1 MDATQLSL
9 FITARFQNNTKSSLQ
24 FGEDAAGSDTSFAE
38 LLNKRAL
45 EQADL
50 RRQFELDRQ
59 NWRNQPSSYAAS
71 RAASATTAAA
81 TASDPVRS
89 SSQANKHQPAANAQG
104 ESSRAQPEPQ
114 RGSVKGDSAQDSSNS
129 AESKGASASHKTA
142 KSKDNSTDDAPA
154 ADGQSLP
161 TNANAADTTKPAPQA
176 DQRADDG
183 TWSNGQQGQGQD
195 QGQNQASGQDQASGQ
210 NQGDGPQAGSQQAQP
225 QAADG
230 IALANSVAGTVLAGL
245 MTGQVPAASGANSP
259 QTTGTGLG
267 PVGVTAAG
275 EGKGS
280 AGTGLEAAM
289 AAQANTAAAAAQGA
303 AVPGPVLPETAPAA
317 SPASGAGLDDAGAP
331 ALPQGAAAPAQ
342 NRAAA
347 QELATAFATIVAK
360 NAQSAA
366 PTADNGRISIVKTD
380 SAPQMPKPLVK
391 IGNDHAA
398 FSPTEPTETTPAETG
413 PAETAPQAATA
424 GFGADF
430 DADDYSSSDLRTFS
444 SYSPLLAGGSLAVA
458 GKQADA
464 LSVLRQQLAGA
475 SIQDQ
480 VAIHMQRA
488 IKDSVDKISIQL
500 SPTELGRIHV
510 KMSVDEDK
518 NVTATIAVERPAT
531 LDLLQRDTK
540 TLERAL
546 QEAGLKTDSGS
557 LSFSLQRGNQGDSSD
572 TPGWGQGNG
581 RRIGSS
587 GQENSA
593 TLAEV
598 SSTSGGNEVDT
609 ANGLVNVAV

>member
-9 FITARFQNNTKSSLQ
+9 LLTARFQSNTKPSLQ
-24 FGEDAAGSDTSFAE
+24 FGEDGAGGDTSFAE
-38 LLNKRAL
+38 LLKKRAL

-50 RRQFELDRQ
+50 QRQIELDRQ
-59 NWRNQPSSYAAS
+59 HWRNQPSSYAAS
-71 RAASATTAAA
+71 RPASTTNAAAA
-81 TASDPVRS
+81 TTDQVRGS
-89 SSQANKHQPAANAQG
+89 SEGDKRPTKADARG
-104 ESSRAQPEPQ
+104 ESSGTQSEP
-114 RGSVKGDSAQDSSNS
+114 RRNSVKGDASQGSSTSQESSATPASRKPVKPKANS
-129 AESKGASASHKTA
+129 A
-142 KSKDNSTDDAPA
+142 DDSEAAGSQSVPA
-154 ADGQSLP
+154 
-161 TNANAADTTKPAPQA
+161 NANTADTTKPALQA
-176 DQRADDG
+176 DQSANDG
-183 TWSNGQQGQGQD
+183 TSGNGQQGQGQD
-195 QGQNQASGQDQASGQ
+195 QGQNQASNQD
-210 NQGDGPQAGSQQAQP
+210 QGDGAQDGGQQAQQ

-245 MTGQVPAASGANSP
+245 MMGQTPAANGANGAQP
-259 QTTGTGLG
+259 TATGLG
-267 PVGVTAAG
+267 PAGVTAAG
-275 EGKGS
+275 DGNGA
-280 AGTGLEAAM
+280 AGTGLDTAM
-289 AAQANTAAAAAQGA
+289 AAQANAAAAAQGA
-303 AVPGPVLPETAPAA
+303 PVPGAVLPETAPAA
-317 SPASGAGLDDAGAP
+317 AADSAAGLDNTAAP
-331 ALPQGAAAPAQ
+331 PLPQGAAAPTQ
-342 NRAAA
+342 SRAAA
-347 QELATAFATIVAK
+347 QELATAFASIVAK
-360 NAQSAA
+360 NAQSTA
-366 PTADNGRISIVKTD
+366 PAADNGRISIVKTD

-391 IGNDHAA
+391 IGNDHAS
-398 FSPTEPTETTPAETG
+398 FSPAEPTEATPAETG
-413 PAETAPQAATA
+413 PAETAPTT
-424 GFGADF
+424 GFGTGF

-464 LSVLRQQLAGA
+464 LTALRQQLAGA

-488 IKDSVDKISIQL
+488 IKDNVDKISIQL

-510 KMSVDEDK
+510 KMSVDDDK
-518 NVTATIAVERPAT
+518 NVTATITVERPAT

-540 TLERAL
+540 ALERAL

-572 TPGWGQGNG
+572 TPGWSQGNG

-598 SSTSGGNEVDT
+598 SSATAGNEVDT